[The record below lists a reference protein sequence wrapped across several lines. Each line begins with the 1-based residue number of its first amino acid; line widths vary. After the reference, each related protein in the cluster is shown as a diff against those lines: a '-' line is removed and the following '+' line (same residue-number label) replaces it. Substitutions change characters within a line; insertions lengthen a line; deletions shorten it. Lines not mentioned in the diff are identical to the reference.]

1 MIVETILICLIG
13 TLLHFTYEWSHH
25 NKIVRVFSAVNES
38 TWEHI
43 KIALS
48 GVFFCTLGDI
58 FFWSSN
64 PNYIVG
70 KFICLLS
77 IIIII
82 PILFYLYTSFTE
94 KSYLPIDVIIFY
106 ISIIIGQVL
115 LNTILNM
122 NTLPNI
128 YTYISIL
135 GIILIIIL
143 YSILSIKPLHNFIFK
158 DPVTNKYGIEG
169 HPCHH
174 HHEHK

>member
-25 NKIVRVFSAVNES
+25 NKVVRVFSAVNES
-38 TWEHI
+38 VWEHI

-58 FFWSSN
+58 FFLGSN

-77 IIIII
+77 IIILI
-82 PILFYLYTSFTE
+82 PVLFYSYKIFT
-94 KSYLPIDVIIFY
+94 KKTILIVDIIIFY
-106 ISIIIGQVL
+106 IVIALSVIIF
-115 LNTILNM
+115 NYILNI
-122 NTLPNI
+122 NPLPSI
-128 YTYISIL
+128 YTYISII
-135 GIILIIIL
+135 GIILILIAYFTL
-143 YSILSIKPLHNFIFK
+143 TKKPLHNFLFK
-158 DPVTNKYGIEG
+158 DSITNKYGIEG

-174 HHEHK
+174 KH